1 VLPAEAGTRALL
13 VAAGPRISGS
23 AVDSIV
29 VLIAVP
35 VAALKGRPPALEPEP
50 IEWSVLDPGE
60 DLAPGSRQIGSV
72 EGVYAEPSDEG
83 SGPAGLETCEL

>member
-1 VLPAEAGTRALL
+1 MLL

-29 VLIAVP
+29 VP

-60 DLAPGSRQIGSV
+60 DLAPGSRHISTV
-72 EGVYAEPSDEG
+72 ERVCAEPSDEDY
-83 SGPAGLETCEL
+83 GPAGLGACELRTAK